1 MLRFEDCV
9 KAGMLRKMPPSKE
22 QALLSVEKAEEI
34 LEDAKANLEEGR
46 YNAAAMLA
54 YVSMLNA
61 ARAVL
66 FRDGWREKSHYCITR
81 YLEAKHGDVIGKE
94 MVDLLDD
101 YRDTRHDVQYSAGY
115 RASPEKASS
124 MVTFAGK
131 FLEKVEGILEK

>member
-1 MLRFEDCV
+1 
-9 KAGMLRKMPPSKE
+9 MPPSPE
-22 QALLSVEKAEEI
+22 QALLSMEKAEEI

-66 FRDGWREKSHYCITR
+66 FKDGWREKSHYCITR

-94 MVDLLDD
+94 MVVLLDD

-115 RASPEKASS
+115 NASPEKASG
-124 MVTFAGK
+124 MVSFAGK
-131 FLEKVEGILEK
+131 FLEKVGGILEK